1 MTEKTMKMNKTF
13 DVKSMV
19 LCSLFASLSCIG
31 AFIQIPLPNSDYFT
45 LQYLFV
51 MLTGMLLGSKRAL
64 ISISSYVFMGLIG
77 LPVFAAG
84 GGIGYLL
91 KPTFGY
97 LLGSILSAYLVGYLC
112 EKLNA
117 NSFSKFFISG
127 LSGFLVIYIV
137 GFAYKYM
144 ILNFYLSFK
153 IPFIAILL
161 SAFPIDMPGDFIMTI
176 LASILAVKI
185 KRVVK
190 I

>member
-1 MTEKTMKMNKTF
+1 MIEKTMKMNKTF

-84 GGIGYLL
+84 GGIGYPFALPRFL
-91 KPTFGY
+91 TAALVLPSTRFLTKAPF
-97 LLGSILSAYLVGYLC
+97 LS
-112 EKLNA
+112 E
-117 NSFSKFFISG
+117 I
-127 LSGFLVIYIV
+127 
-137 GFAYKYM
+137 
-144 ILNFYLSFK
+144 
-153 IPFIAILL
+153 
-161 SAFPIDMPGDFIMTI
+161 
-176 LASILAVKI
+176 
-185 KRVVK
+185 
-190 I
+190 